1 MSQGRVVV
9 VGGGAMGAATAWALA
24 GAGHPV
30 TLLEQFA
37 SDHVHGSSHGSSR
50 IFRFSYEDPHYVDLG
65 IQAQALWRALEEE
78 ASRALIAGVG
88 CVTHGPYDVV
98 APVHA
103 ALVARG
109 VGCDLVD
116 PTDAAARWPVLRLDD
131 TVLLEHEAGRADAG
145 AAVAVLHA
153 EAARRG
159 AEVQTGVAARAVRV
173 RDEGVEVVTDAGVIR
188 GDTVVLAAGAWLPG
202 LLRDPELLEA
212 VPSLRSLPA
221 LRVSQEQPGYF
232 AHEGSWEGL
241 ENLPSFVH
249 LRDFADDSVKRA
261 IAYYGLFTP
270 GRGVKVGEH
279 GTGPEVGPDQRV
291 DVTAAGVRRLEGYV
305 ADWLPGLTPAAVSV
319 DSCLYTS
326 TPDEEFLVE
335 RHGRVVVCSPCSGH
349 GFKFVPALGT
359 RTAELA
365 LGTRASLWD

>member
-1 MSQGRVVV
+1 MSESRVIV

-24 GAGHPV
+24 RDGHPV

-37 SDHVHGSSHGSSR
+37 ADHAHGSSHGTSR

-65 IQAQALWRALEEE
+65 VQAQGLWRTLEEE
-78 ASRALIAGVG
+78 AAGDLVAVVG
-88 CVTHGPYDVV
+88 CVTHGPYEVV

-103 ALVARG
+103 ALVGRG
-109 VGCDLVD
+109 VRCDLVS
-116 PTDAAARWPVLRLDD
+116 PAEAGERWPVLRLDD
-131 TVLLEHEAGRADAG
+131 TVLVEHEAGRADAG
-145 AAVAVLHA
+145 AAVAALHE
-153 EAARRG
+153 EAARWG
-159 AEVQTGVAARAVRV
+159 ADVRTECAARAIRV
-173 RDEGVEVVTDAGVIR
+173 GEHGVEVITDDDTISGA
-188 GDTVVLAAGAWLPG
+188 TVVLSAGAWLPG
-202 LLRDPELLEA
+202 LLRDPALLAA
-212 VPSLRSLPA
+212 VPSLLSLPA
-221 LRVSQEQPGYF
+221 LRVTQEQPGYF
-232 AHEGSWEGL
+232 LRAGSDVGL
-241 ENLPSFVH
+241 AELPSFVH
-249 LRDFADDSVKRA
+249 LRDFSDDAVKRA

-279 GTGPEVGPDQRV
+279 GTGPEVDPDHRLER
-291 DVTAAGVRRLEGYV
+291 TEEGVRRLERYV
-305 ADWLPGLTPAAVSV
+305 ADWLPGLTPEAVSV

-365 LGTRASLWD
+365 LGTRTTLWG